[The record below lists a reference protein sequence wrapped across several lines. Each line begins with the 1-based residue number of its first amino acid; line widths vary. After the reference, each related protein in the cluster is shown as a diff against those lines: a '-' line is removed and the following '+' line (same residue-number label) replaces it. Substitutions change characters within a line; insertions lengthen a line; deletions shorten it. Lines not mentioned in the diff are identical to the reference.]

1 MTRLTSLI
9 QHPRNKPLG
18 ALVLALLL
26 AGCAQQSM
34 PNYYSTSH
42 DSTEADAQNQ
52 AQGRSGARAPS
63 QIQLGFGADQKVDKP
78 QTQQEDASERAVLKA
93 RPLAEAKTFLGT
105 IPCLTGGT
113 TCSAQRLTLTLAPSG
128 EWRSRSVRLHTH
140 PAKHTIFLPGFLGL
154 FEIG

>member
-63 QIQLGFGADQKVDKP
+63 HIQLGFGADQKVDKP
-78 QTQQEDASERAVLKA
+78 QTHQEDASDRAVLKA
-93 RPLAEAKTFLGT
+93 RLLPAAQTFLGH

-113 TCSAQRLTLTLAPSG
+113 TCSAQRLTLTLTPTG
-128 EWRSRSVRLHTH
+128 EWRSRPFTPYHHPTTH
-140 PAKHTIFLPGFLGL
+140 PSFTLWCGTSI
-154 FEIG
+154 